1 MNSESLVGLTFYK
14 SSIETVLKNIFGL
27 SEGDIST
34 RKKWS
39 LDELAIFVNREISK
53 HLIKVHPIYEI
64 AKKYLDDVVIHTNA
78 IERLKGSPAIMLHS
92 RHIEE
97 IATAFKFILS
107 EPEKYNMFEWKW
119 RNYQMVHAI
128 RNRLVNLNA
137 PLDLELQNWIES
149 NIVQLQ
155 QWVDKKFTVDSAE
168 SFNIWRKYNNWLFPA
183 TIKATFES
191 TESVGSYEAQEYS
204 WNSHAVHFSPLS
216 NHLFELCIPEHTYEQ
231 IS

>member
-64 AKKYLDDVVIHTNA
+64 SKKYLDDVVIHTNA

-128 RNRLVNLNA
+128 
-137 PLDLELQNWIES
+137 
-149 NIVQLQ
+149 
-155 QWVDKKFTVDSAE
+155 
-168 SFNIWRKYNNWLFPA
+168 
-183 TIKATFES
+183 
-191 TESVGSYEAQEYS
+191 
-204 WNSHAVHFSPLS
+204 
-216 NHLFELCIPEHTYEQ
+216 
-231 IS
+231 